1 MTEPTRPLP
10 RADELDT
17 QAFWAATKD
26 KEFRYQQCDSCE
38 KIIFYPRRHC
48 TGCTA
53 GHLVWKV
60 AQGTGTVYTYS
71 VVRQSY
77 HPFFRGK
84 VPYAVAWIDLDDGP
98 RILSNIVDVR
108 DPLKDVRIGMRV
120 ELEWEEHEDV
130 NIPLFKPQHDAR

>member
-1 MTEPTRPLP
+1 M
-10 RADELDT
+10 
-17 QAFWAATKD
+17 
-26 KEFRYQQCDSCE
+26 
-38 KIIFYPRRHC
+38 
-48 TGCTA
+48 
-53 GHLVWKV
+53 
-60 AQGTGTVYTYS
+60 
-71 VVRQSY
+71 VRQSY

-130 NIPLFKPQHDAR
+130 NIPLFKPRHDEA